1 MHDYFSPLKIYIK
14 MKEDSNNLNLPD
26 SKGDRIDQDD
36 RNGYP
41 EYPASED
48 IYQQFREEKD
58 IDPEDINAI
67 KAFNNTGEFKS
78 MNEKDYHDD
87 VSGSDLDIPDSEM
100 DDILENAG
108 NGDEENDYYSLGG
121 DDHIDLEEDQGE

>member
-1 MHDYFSPLKIYIK
+1 

-26 SKGDRIDQDD
+26 SKGDHIDQDD

-67 KAFNNTGEFKS
+67 KAFNNMGEFKS